1 MKPFLL
7 IPAILSLLLPVSV
20 AADEELDRLRAA
32 YGAAVERALGP
43 ARETY
48 RKELNWLAEGRTR
61 QSNLEG
67 ALAARKA
74 LQQFESA
81 AAEAEE
87 DEDAPGDA
95 DLDRLRK
102 AYEDASAR
110 VVAPLR
116 ETYLRELNKIMQA
129 RTRSGDLEGALA
141 AKAELEKATEEKELG
156 QMDDLEALFVG
167 RTWVSEAGTAF
178 IFNKDGTCLRET
190 TQRKEGTWQR
200 RGSVVISSVPG
211 SPLETR
217 YFRFVS
223 KKEAYYGN
231 SEEAMDHPVTPR

>member
-1 MKPFLL
+1 MKPFFL
-7 IPAILSLLLPVSV
+7 IPAILCLLVPMS
-20 AADEELDRLRAA
+20 ATADEELDRLRSS
-32 YGAAVERALGP
+32 YGAAVERAMGP
-43 ARETY
+43 VRETY
-48 RKELNWLAEGRTR
+48 RKELNRLAEARAR

-81 AAEAEE
+81 SAEVEE
-87 DEDAPGDA
+87 DENAPGDA

-102 AYEDASAR
+102 AYEEASER
-110 VVAPLR
+110 IVAPLR

-129 RTRSGDLEGALA
+129 RTRSGDLQGALA
-141 AKAELEKATEEKELG
+141 TKAELEKVNEEKEWG
-156 QMDDLEALFVG
+156 RMDDLEALFVG
-167 RTWVSEAGTAF
+167 RTWVSGAGTAF
-178 IFNKDGTCLRET
+178 TFVKDGTCIRET
-190 TQRKEGTWQR
+190 SQRKEGTWHR
-200 RGSVVISSVPG
+200 RGPVVISSVPG